1 MNDAQDPLK
10 ALEDLIAKRKAGAPA
25 DDAAAQPEEPP
36 APPPVDVEKL
46 EEEAR
51 ARDEIS
57 IKEQQEKLKGIDST
71 PEYQARVQQ
80 DAAAAETKK
89 NDADQDPITQLSRRK
104 VDEEDLS

>member
-10 ALEDLIAKRKAGAPA
+10 ALEELIAKRKASAPA
-25 DDAAAQPEEPP
+25 DDSAAAAPVEPP
-36 APPPVDVEKL
+36 EPLVDLEKL

-51 ARDEIS
+51 VRDESS
-57 IKEQQEKLKGIDST
+57 IKAQQEKLKGIDST

-89 NDADQDPITQLSRRK
+89 NDMDQDPITQLSRMK
-104 VDEEDLS
+104 VDEEDLL